1 MAARAALFFK
11 GIPFA
16 QSLILRDEIAS
27 ISLEAQL
34 APCISYMISCL
45 GESHSLDEFE
55 HSIVFHLF
63 YADSVCSGFNSSVYL
78 GSRPV
83 AMIYEDWK
91 EDWKDLSII

>member
-1 MAARAALFFK
+1 VAARAALFFK

-27 ISLEAQL
+27 ILLEAHL

-78 GSRPV
+78 CNVGSRPV
-83 AMIYEDWK
+83 AVIYEDWN
-91 EDWKDLSII
+91 